1 MQEGELIMTDREK
14 AAKQFQGSKR
24 KGREAAWQKRQA
36 EKAEEQRLLKIIN
49 SRESSIEEVASAM
62 GISLK

>member
-1 MQEGELIMTDREK
+1 MQEGELIMTHREK

-24 KGREAAWQKRQA
+24 KGRELARQRRQA
-36 EKAEEQRLLKIIN
+36 EKSEEQRLLKIIN
-49 SRESSIEEVASAM
+49 SRESSVEDVAKAM

>member
-1 MQEGELIMTDREK
+1 MKRN
-14 AAKQFQGSKR
+14 KQFQGSKR
-24 KGREAAWQKRQA
+24 KGRELARQRRKA

-49 SRESSIEEVASAM
+49 SRESSVEEVASAM

>member
-1 MQEGELIMTDREK
+1 MTRREK

-24 KGREAAWQKRQA
+24 KGREAARIGRLV
-36 EKAEEQRLLKIIN
+36 EKSEEQRLLKIIN
-49 SRESSIEEVASAM
+49 SRESSVEEVASAM